1 VKAADIGVVP
11 EDSRTQ
17 SPFTLFLIFAGAN
30 IVATTLQVGASLAP
44 AFGMTSALGLI
55 AAGSVLGSG
64 LVAALVPLGPRYGAP
79 SVVLARAALGR
90 RGAGLVALFLFVTNF
105 AWIAIN
111 NVIAASAGARLLG
124 GRSSEPVWAFVLGIL
139 ATVVVAKGPRA
150 VGLADKFAVPLL
162 LFLGALL
169 TVACLRLPAETFAR
183 PGTGEVSWVRGLD
196 IVIGYQVSW
205 ILMFADYSRYTRSA
219 AKGAAVAFL
228 GLALTSLWLMPLGL
242 AAARAAGSSDPGAM
256 LTAVGLEGAGAAL
269 LILATLTTNFVNI
282 YLSAL
287 AWKSLFPGA
296 CAGGTVWSVGL
307 VGAALSLLSRV
318 WLERYASFMLLL
330 GGILVPVG
338 GVLLARFFLV
348 QREVEVAALYEKKAG
363 LRGLSL
369 SGLAA
374 WALGGAVYYL
384 AAPIGG
390 TLPSLATAVGTYWAL
405 DRARGLRRR
414 PPLST

>member
-1 VKAADIGVVP
+1 
-11 EDSRTQ
+11 
-17 SPFTLFLIFAGAN
+17 
-30 IVATTLQVGASLAP
+30 
-44 AFGMTSALGLI
+44 
-55 AAGSVLGSG
+55 
-64 LVAALVPLGPRYGAP
+64 
-79 SVVLARAALGR
+79 
-90 RGAGLVALFLFVTNF
+90 
-105 AWIAIN
+105 
-111 NVIAASAGARLLG
+111 
-124 GRSSEPVWAFVLGIL
+124 
-139 ATVVVAKGPRA
+139 
-150 VGLADKFAVPLL
+150 
-162 LFLGALL
+162 
-169 TVACLRLPAETFAR
+169 
-183 PGTGEVSWVRGLD
+183 
-196 IVIGYQVSW
+196 VIGYQVSW